1 MANTDELTTR
11 VDALTKQLSQLTAGF
26 SSSEL
31 RRKIERVR
39 DQVKELRAENDRL
52 SRDNE
57 ALRATLTNLISS
69 IENCVLSDLLDSFQM
84 ANREIDV
91 VLKEKEESS
100 ILSDLQSKGRLSV
113 VEHRSDAAERD
124 EAAAMA
130 EKLKGPHEGDSRR
143 FTQPPGRSRS
153 ETDWPQ
159 PRDK

>member
-1 MANTDELTTR
+1 
-11 VDALTKQLSQLTAGF
+11 
-26 SSSEL
+26 
-31 RRKIERVR
+31 
-39 DQVKELRAENDRL
+39 
-52 SRDNE
+52 
-57 ALRATLTNLISS
+57 LISS